1 MNELTAHIAD
11 MFEHGG
17 PVIWVIFAV
26 SLYGMALVGE
36 RWLRYRSA
44 EREIAAALGEGGDW
58 SHALVAPL
66 ADAGRSRHDG
76 ESREELAD
84 RVRNAYVEQAA
95 QMELRLGAISVIAT
109 LLPMLGI
116 LGTVVG
122 MIAAFNAIA
131 LHGTG
136 DPKILADGVAQA
148 LLTTE
153 AGLITSI
160 PLLYLHQLLVDR
172 ADRIV
177 RRLDEC
183 AARIV
188 HQTARE

>member
-1 MNELTAHIAD
+1 MSHLLNHLSD
-11 MFEHGG
+11 MFRHGG
-17 PVIWVIFAV
+17 PVIWIIFLV
-26 SLYGMALVGE
+26 SLYGVTLVVE
-36 RWLRYRSA
+36 RWLRYRNA
-44 EREIAAALGEGGDW
+44 EEEIAAALRKEGEWGGGLLQPMVEA
-58 SHALVAPL
+58 SLPN
-66 ADAGRSRHDG
+66 GDG
-76 ESREELAD
+76 ESKEALAD
-84 RVRNAYVEQAA
+84 RVRNAYAEAAA
-95 QMELRLGAISVIAT
+95 QMEIRLGAISVLGS

-131 LHGTG
+131 IHGAG
-136 DPKILADGVAQA
+136 DPKILADGISQA

-160 PLLYLHQLLVDR
+160 PLVYLHQLLADR

-183 AARIV
+183 AARLL
-188 HQTARE
+188 HRSLEG